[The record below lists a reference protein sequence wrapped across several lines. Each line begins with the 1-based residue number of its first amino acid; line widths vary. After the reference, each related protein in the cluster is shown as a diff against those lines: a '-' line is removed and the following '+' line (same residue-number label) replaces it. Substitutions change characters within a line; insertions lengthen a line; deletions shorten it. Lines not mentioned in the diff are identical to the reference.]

1 MPAPERNPLRPL
13 AALLRRHTRTLSG
26 LVLLGLLALGGMAT
40 MRWLSDPVRFPL
52 SVVEVKGEFRYLR
65 KAALQAAV
73 APAVSGGFFTVD
85 VAAIR
90 VAAERLPWVYR
101 ASVKRIWPA
110 SLQIAI
116 AEQQPVAHWGE
127 HGYLNAHGEAFVPG
141 RPADTPDLPM
151 LNGPAGQEK
160 KVLEQYHRV
169 VGALAPIGL
178 QVQRLALDE
187 RRAWQVTL
195 DNGVVL
201 RLGRAEP
208 WQRLARL
215 VRAWPEVFAGRVAE
229 LQAVDLRYSNG
240 FSVLWQTLATGTGR
254 DKPGQRG

>member
-1 MPAPERNPLRPL
+1 MATTRRNPLQPL

-40 MRWLSDPVRFPL
+40 MHWLSDPQRFPL

-65 KAALQAAV
+65 KESLQAAL
-73 APAVSGGFFTVD
+73 APAVNGGFFTVN

-90 VAAERLPWVYR
+90 AAAERLPWVYR

-110 SLQIAI
+110 TLRIVVV
-116 AEQQPVAHWGE
+116 EQQPVAHWGE
-127 HGYLNAHGEAFVPG
+127 HGYLNAHGESFTPA

-151 LNGPAGQEK
+151 LSGPAGQEG

-169 VGALAPIGL
+169 VAALAPIGQ
-178 QVQRLALDE
+178 QVQRVALDQ

-195 DNGVVL
+195 GNGVVL
-201 RLGRAEP
+201 RLGRGEP

-215 VRAWPEVFAGRVAE
+215 VRAWPEVFAARVAE

-240 FSVLWQTLATGTGR
+240 FSVLWQTLATGSGAG
-254 DKPGQRG
+254 KQG